1 MQYSP
6 NVCFCLIICL
16 FQFMHLFHNCLHLIF
31 HMFLSVQNFTLLFS
45 DINIASEPK
54 HRPTNKTSSTSQASR
69 YSYKYVNNVFF
80 WFIYF
85 RQVIITLYI
94 KKLSISAWAYFEVCL
109 KLWWTREL
117 DNTGNNALPTQTYY
131 MGWDEHLSNVWFA
144 VSTADSWKMC
154 TVTFHGKMSRLLFQF
169 IPQCRQ
175 QVLNYFII
183 FSSCSD
189 VLYLFSGAS
198 RVLNTQSGPPAKKQR
213 TDSGMGG
220 IKRTLVNLTSGNS
233 SSAPASKSITQ
244 LAQGKARLLLNIA
257 VYVD

>member
-1 MQYSP
+1 
-6 NVCFCLIICL
+6 
-16 FQFMHLFHNCLHLIF
+16 
-31 HMFLSVQNFTLLFS
+31 
-45 DINIASEPK
+45 
-54 HRPTNKTSSTSQASR
+54 
-69 YSYKYVNNVFF
+69 
-80 WFIYF
+80 
-85 RQVIITLYI
+85 
-94 KKLSISAWAYFEVCL
+94 
-109 KLWWTREL
+109 
-117 DNTGNNALPTQTYY
+117 
-131 MGWDEHLSNVWFA
+131 
-144 VSTADSWKMC
+144 
-154 TVTFHGKMSRLLFQF
+154 MSRLLFQF

-175 QVLNYFII
+175 QVLNYFIPVF

-233 SSAPASKSITQ
+233 SSAPSSKSITQ

>member
-31 HMFLSVQNFTLLFS
+31 HMFLSVQNFILLFS

-69 YSYKYVNNVFF
+69 YTYKYVNNVFF

-94 KKLSISAWAYFEVCL
+94 KKLSISACAYFEVCL

-117 DNTGNNALPTQTYY
+117 DNTGNNALPIQTYY
-131 MGWDEHLSNVWFA
+131 MGWDEHLFNVWFA
-144 VSTADSWKMC
+144 VSNADCWKMC
-154 TVTFHGKMSRLLFQF
+154 TVTFHRGL
-169 IPQCRQ
+169 
-175 QVLNYFII
+175 
-183 FSSCSD
+183 
-189 VLYLFSGAS
+189 
-198 RVLNTQSGPPAKKQR
+198 
-213 TDSGMGG
+213 
-220 IKRTLVNLTSGNS
+220 
-233 SSAPASKSITQ
+233 
-244 LAQGKARLLLNIA
+244 
-257 VYVD
+257 